1 MPSAL
6 LFVLALTLGADSA
19 GTLTLAPCEDP
30 ALAGG
35 KCGTYT
41 VWEDRA
47 ARSGRTIALR
57 LVVLPAT
64 EPDLRVPDP
73 LFVLAGGPG
82 QGAAEL
88 APALAGRWSRVHRR
102 RDLVFVDQRGTGAS
116 NPLRCEPPVG
126 VDTLA
131 WLLRSQFDVEMIRQ
145 CRPGLERRADLVHYT
160 TPIAMD
166 DLDEVRGALGYDRIN
181 LVGGSYGSRA
191 ALVYARQHPAR
202 VRTLLLESV
211 ASVDMR
217 IPLTFARDAQLAF
230 AGLARDCRADSAC
243 AHAYPDPERDLARTL
258 ARFDSGPVRVPLA
271 SARTGGTVVVPV
283 ERGWLAETLRYLLYA
298 PETAALVPKYL
309 RAAAGGDL
317 EPLVAFGL
325 RQRFALWQQL
335 SLGVMLTVTCAED
348 IPFISDAEARRWS
361 AGTYLGDTRIAQQR
375 RACAEW
381 PRASLPRGYGRAVR
395 SDAPALLVAGEFDP
409 ATSALIAHAVG
420 RHLSRGRVVV
430 VPHGGHSGLG
440 LVNAGCIDRIE
451 EEFLDSGSAD
461 DLDDWCLRDV
471 RRPAFAR

>member
-1 MPSAL
+1 MLAAL
-6 LFVLALTLGADSA
+6 LLALATAADSA
-19 GTLTLAPCEDP
+19 GTLTLAPCVEP

-35 KCGTYT
+35 RCGTYT
-41 VWEDRA
+41 VWENRA
-47 ARSGRTIALR
+47 AQGGRTIALR
-57 LVVLPAT
+57 LVVLPAS
-64 EPDLRVPDP
+64 EPDARVPDP

-88 APALAGRWSRVHRR
+88 APALAERWSRVRRR

-126 VDTLA
+126 LDTLS

-145 CRPGLERRADLVHYT
+145 CRPGLERRADLVQYT

-166 DLDEVRGALGYDRIN
+166 DLDEIRGALGYDRVN

-243 AHAYPDPERDLARTL
+243 ARAFPDPERDLERVL
-258 ARFDSGPVRVPLA
+258 ARFDSGPARVSLT
-271 SARTGGTVVVPV
+271 SARTGGTVEVTV
-283 ERGWLAETLRYLLYA
+283 ERGWVAEAIRYLLYN
-298 PETAALVPKYL
+298 PENAALLPGYL
-309 RAAAGGDL
+309 RSAADGDL
-317 EPLVAFGL
+317 VPLVAFGL
-325 RQRFALWQQL
+325 QQRFALWQQL

-348 IPFISDAEARRWS
+348 LPFITDAEARRWS
-361 AGTYLGDTRIAQQR
+361 AGTYLGDHRIVQQR
-375 RACAEW
+375 RACAAW
-381 PRASLPRGYGRAVR
+381 PRAALPRDYGRPVK

-409 ATSALIAHAVG
+409 ATSALIAHAVA
-420 RHLSRGRVVV
+420 RHLPRGRVVV
-430 VPHGGHSGLG
+430 VPHAGHSTYG
-440 LVNAGCIDRIE
+440 LVNASCVDRIE

-461 DLDDWCLRDV
+461 ELDDWCLRDV